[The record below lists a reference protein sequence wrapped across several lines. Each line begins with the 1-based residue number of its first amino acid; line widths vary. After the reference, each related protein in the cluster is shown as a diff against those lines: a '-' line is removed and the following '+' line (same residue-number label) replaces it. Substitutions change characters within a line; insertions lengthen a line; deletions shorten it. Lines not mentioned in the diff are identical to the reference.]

1 MPTTSKV
8 AKAEP
13 RRRISGGSEAR
24 RTRTTGTEVRA
35 IRAQGSVV
43 RKTCFDVLGRSTGAW
58 ECRAREVGLL
68 KGDGSM
74 DTSLFS
80 EI

>member
-1 MPTTSKV
+1 
-8 AKAEP
+8 
-13 RRRISGGSEAR
+13 
-24 RTRTTGTEVRA
+24 VRA

-43 RKTCFDVLGRSTGAW
+43 RKTCFDVFGRSTGAW
-58 ECRAREVGLL
+58 EGRAREVGLL

-74 DTSLFS
+74 DTNLFS